1 MRLSPHEQERLLIS
15 YAAELARR
23 RQGRGLKLNQPEAVA
38 VITDHVLQVQ
48 EKEDELAHRSDLPR
62 VVDTLFVG

>member
-1 MRLSPHEQERLLIS
+1 M
-15 YAAELARR
+15 
-23 RQGRGLKLNQPEAVA
+23 NTPESMEKFLGSEADA

-48 EKEDELAHRSDLPR
+48 EKEDELAHRSDLQR